1 MQWVHEIS
9 PLLDGHF
16 MGPGKAN
23 DTPSGLL
30 HHQPAGWA
38 HISPTCETNRWW
50 NARILVMDA
59 MQWRCAKSH
68 GVAHQRQVEN
78 SVASL
83 KSGKLRWNLLGS
95 IWVIGDFVT
104 KWKDTQRSKVD
115 SFVKLNGSMVHW
127 CLKFKHIWQHR
138 SFSAKL
144 QKVMKNWLRRA
155 TRLLCPHVAA
165 IFRWGDDWVI
175 FALKQL
181 GISTKR
187 KSNPWIYGCK
197 RWSKGYNQQK
207 LGANNDIISGT
218 GGQNS
223 VLPVVSST
231 VGTTIDLTWCTEEIP
246 RDNSLSLL
254 V

>member
-1 MQWVHEIS
+1 MLPHWRAGSFDGTFWAVSEWLVIS
-9 PLLDGHF
+9 WLSERIH
-16 MGPGKAN
+16 K
-23 DTPSGLL
+23 
-30 HHQPAGWA
+30 
-38 HISPTCETNRWW
+38 E
-50 NARILVMDA
+50 ARLIHL
-59 MQWRCAKSH
+59 S
-68 GVAHQRQVEN
+68 
-78 SVASL
+78 S
-83 KSGKLRWNLLGS
+83 
-95 IWVIGDFVT
+95 
-104 KWKDTQRSKVD
+104 
-115 SFVKLNGSMVHW
+115 SMVQWFTGVWSLNTSGSTGHSQPSCRKW
-127 CLKFKHIWQHR
+127 W
-138 SFSAKL
+138 
-144 QKVMKNWLRRA
+144 KNWLRRA

>member
-1 MQWVHEIS
+1 MQRVHEIS

-144 QKVMKNWLRRA
+144 QKVMKKLTKKSHTSALSSCSCYFSVRR
-155 TRLLCPHVAA
+155 RLSH
-165 IFRWGDDWVI
+165 FRTE
-175 FALKQL
+175 A
-181 GISTKR
+181 
-187 KSNPWIYGCK
+187 
-197 RWSKGYNQQK
+197 
-207 LGANNDIISGT
+207 
-218 GGQNS
+218 
-223 VLPVVSST
+223 
-231 VGTTIDLTWCTEEIP
+231 VGNINKEEIESM
-246 RDNSLSLL
+246 NLW